1 MIGYNDTSAATVAA
15 AGSTQAT
22 ATPLNAKFN
31 NVSTVAAST
40 GVSLPAGAV
49 FGDEVLVRNA
59 GANALSVYPA
69 TATGTI
75 GGGSAGAAVSLAVTN
90 DKTKNA
96 RFTCWGSDVWTQ
108 AVSA

>member
-1 MIGYNDTSAATVAA
+1 MIGYNDTAVAA
-15 AGSTQAT
+15 VTAAGTTLAT

-31 NVSTVAAST
+31 NVATVAASS
-40 GVSLPAGAV
+40 GVSLPAGSA
-49 FGDEVLVRNA
+49 FGDEVLVRNS
-59 GANALSVYPA
+59 GASALAVYPS